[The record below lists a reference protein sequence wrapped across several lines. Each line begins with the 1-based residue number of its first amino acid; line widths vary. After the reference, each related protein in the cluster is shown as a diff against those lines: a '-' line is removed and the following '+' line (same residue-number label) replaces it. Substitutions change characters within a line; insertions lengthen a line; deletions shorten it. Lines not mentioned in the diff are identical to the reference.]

1 MPDSKGR
8 PIRIKFLANG
18 PIEAT
23 REEIGQ
29 PHPIAVN
36 PAPWMMKHY
45 HDLHGRAAVHWMTP
59 DYIADRTPHDIVDE
73 LLSTDVDVLLLPCF
87 VWNHDLQMSVAA
99 LYKSGNPAGR
109 VIVGGPQ
116 LVAHK
121 DKDFF
126 RKFPYVDYAV
136 YGDGE
141 RALTDILDYLVTG
154 ERGPWVN
161 TVEKING
168 HAHVWPFEVL
178 RDELYWS
185 TSPYLSQKQYI
196 KDSLQGIYDKG
207 YTNRDVILAVEF
219 ARGCMYRC
227 AYCDWSQ
234 NLTKKVTRRKADWR
248 EELDFFKDLDV
259 AMRET
264 DANFGQWEEDM
275 AIYDY
280 ARQLHDP
287 ERNFRFLVWNT
298 AKLKKNA
305 DHFMVG
311 NVMTYDRRA
320 KLSVEDTEEQ
330 VLKAIGRPSLPWSE
344 HQALLARVR
353 SRLGEERF
361 QASTHAELML
371 GLPMQTLDT
380 FKENYTKLVLEG
392 IFMFDLN
399 HWVYAINSPGASPAY
414 LKQHGIEFTEH
425 RLYNFVPDF
434 ETTDTWYQHQE
445 LDNLAG
451 GYEMANA
458 SPLFLKQQMVLRT
471 KYMSMCELMTVKQAD
486 NLIQGE
492 IISKQLK
499 KTLRSGGPDLR
510 DNIHKIISQAFD
522 KASRM
527 TKPRHDRIQP
537 LINKYGF
544 VLPDW
549 KWHDKG

>member
-1 MPDSKGR
+1 
-8 PIRIKFLANG
+8 
-18 PIEAT
+18 
-23 REEIGQ
+23 
-29 PHPIAVN
+29 
-36 PAPWMMKHY
+36 
-45 HDLHGRAAVHWMTP
+45 
-59 DYIADRTPHDIVDE
+59 
-73 LLSTDVDVLLLPCF
+73 
-87 VWNHDLQMSVAA
+87 MSVSE
-99 LYKSGNPAGR
+99 LYRSRNPEGR

-126 RKFPYVDYAV
+126 NKFPYIDYAV

-161 TVEKING
+161 TVEKLNG
-168 HAHVWPFEVL
+168 RAHVWPFEVL

-234 NLTKKVTRRKADWR
+234 NLTKKVTRRKADWK
-248 EELDFFKDLDV
+248 EELDFFKELDV

-264 DANFGQWEEDM
+264 DANFGQWEEDL

-280 ARQLHDP
+280 ARSLHDP
-287 ERNFRFLVWNT
+287 AGNFRFLVWNT

-311 NVMTYDRRA
+311 NVTTYGRRA
-320 KLSVEDTEEQ
+320 KLSVEDTEEA
-330 VLKAIGRPSLPWSE
+330 VLKAIDRPSLPWSE
-344 HQALLARVR
+344 HQELLGRVR
-353 SRLGEERF
+353 SRLGEELF
-361 QASTHAELML
+361 QSSTHAELML

-399 HWVYAINSPGASPAY
+399 HWVYAINSPGASPDY
-414 LKQHGIEFTEH
+414 LKQHGVEFTEH
-425 RLYNFVPDF
+425 RIYNSVSDSQ
-434 ETTDTWYQHQE
+434 TTDIWRRHQD
-445 LDNLAG
+445 LGNLEEA
-451 GYEMANA
+451 YEMANT
-458 SPLFLKQQMVLRT
+458 SPLFLKQQMVMRT
-471 KYMSMCELMTVKQAD
+471 KYMSMCELMTVKRAN

-492 IISKQLK
+492 ITKRYLK
-499 KTLRSGGPDLR
+499 KTLQAGGPSLR
-510 DNIHKIISQAFD
+510 DKIHKIISFNFD

-527 TKPRHDRIQP
+527 AKPRHERILP
-537 LINKYGF
+537 LVNKYGF
-544 VLPDW
+544 ILPDVW
-549 KWHDKG
+549 